1 MVSLHSQGNVEIAAP
16 GHSILIRGKAINFEE
31 A

>member
-1 MVSLHSQGNVEIAAP
+1 MALHAATDLRIEAP
-16 GHSILIRGKAINFEE
+16 GHNIAIRGKAINFEE